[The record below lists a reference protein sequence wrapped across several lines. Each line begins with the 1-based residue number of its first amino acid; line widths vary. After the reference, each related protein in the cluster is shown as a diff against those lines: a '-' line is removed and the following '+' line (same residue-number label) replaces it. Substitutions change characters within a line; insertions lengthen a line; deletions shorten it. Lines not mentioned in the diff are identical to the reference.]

1 MGQWEEDSSGVKK
14 QYYSFGGSTVA
25 MRDSITNAVTYLH
38 SDHLG
43 SVSLAT
49 TSGGN
54 IASQQYFDPWGKVKS
69 GGIGQTSLN
78 YTGQRL
84 DGTGLLY
91 YNARYYDPALGKF
104 LSPDNVADGLNRYAY
119 VHNNPIIGTDPTGHR
134 EEAGDTDGG
143 GSEEGGGDNETEK
156 EYRNWREKPYEG
168 NASIDD
174 GTRDHIQKRHEYD
187 PNDPDNPQRFPPDWH
202 IDDIIDA
209 GLDIVNDPTIKDG
222 ANNTSDDNSRV
233 KTGERDDLWIRVPY
247 KNGPDEKPLISVMPD
262 TDKNKNS
269 TPNPFSI
276 FDLTPL
282 PKTDNSL
289 NIFVPAPKDN
299 GPNIFAPSP
308 NDNSL
313 NIFVPAPKDNGPNIF
328 VPSPY
333 DNPLFK

>member
-1 MGQWEEDSSGVKK
+1 
-14 QYYSFGGSTVA
+14 
-25 MRDSITNAVTYLH
+25 MRDSSTNAVTYLH

-49 TSGGN
+49 TSNGN

-104 LSPDNVADGLNRYAY
+104 LTPDNVSDGLNRYAY

-143 GSEEGGGDNETEK
+143 SSASDDNNETEK

-174 GTRDHIQKRHEYD
+174 GTIEHVKEGHLYKPSDA
-187 PNDPDNPQRFPPDWH
+187 DNPERFPPEWD
-202 IDDIIDA
+202 IDDIVDA
-209 GLDIVNDPTIKDG
+209 GLDIVNDPTIKDVP
-222 ANNTSDDNSRV
+222 NNTGYDDER
-233 KTGERDDLWIRVPY
+233 KKIGERDDVWIRVPY
-247 KNGPDEKPLISVMPD
+247 IDGPGDKQIITICPEIE
-262 TDKNKNS
+262 KNKNS
-269 TPNPFSI
+269 SPNPFSI
-276 FDLTPL
+276 FDLNDGFNSTPF
-282 PKTDNSL
+282 PTMENSL
-289 NIFVPAPKDN
+289 NIFVPSPKDN
-299 GPNIFAPSP
+299 GPNIFVPS
-308 NDNSL
+308 
-313 NIFVPAPKDNGPNIF
+313 PKDNGPNIF

-333 DNPLFK
+333 NNPLYR